1 MSISKFASFTG
12 MSRSAVIFY
21 DEHGLFFPKSRGEN
35 GYRYY
40 SPMQVVTVN
49 FVNTLRSLDIPVKKI
64 RELAHERSPEELI
77 ELLIE
82 QDDILGGEI
91 DRLVEAK
98 KVISTMLGNIQ
109 NGFNINEDEI
119 SVRFMAST
127 RVNLGAEN
135 RFAKGDTF
143 YKPYLDYC
151 NHVRECG
158 QNLNYP
164 IGGYFNSIDAAIDEP
179 GKPAGFFSLDPDGH
193 DKKPAGRY
201 LVGYCRC
208 YYGDPGDIAT
218 RMLAYA
224 REHELPLKGPV
235 YQLYLFDEISLNK
248 HDHYLLQTCVRIAEP
263 PAAQSGSGS
272 KRASNT
278 MRAPRNS

>member
-12 MSRSAVIFY
+12 MSRSSVIFY

-40 SPMQVVTVN
+40 SPMQIVTVN
-49 FVNTLRSLDIPVKKI
+49 FVNTLRSLDVPVKKI
-64 RELAHERSPEELI
+64 RELAHERTPEELV

-82 QDDILGGEI
+82 QDDILGSEI
-91 DRLVEAK
+91 DRLTEAK

-119 SVRFMAST
+119 SVRFMPST
-127 RVNLGAEN
+127 RIILGEEN
-135 RFAKGDTF
+135 RFTKDGAF
-143 YKPYLDYC
+143 YKPYLEYC
-151 NHVRECG
+151 ARAKERG

-164 IGGYFNSIDAAIDEP
+164 IGGYFDSMDASIENP
-179 GKPAGFFSLDPDGH
+179 RKPARFFSLDPDGH
-193 DKKPAGRY
+193 DKKSAGRY

-208 YYGDPGDIAT
+208 YYGEPGDIAA

-224 REHELPLKGPV
+224 REQELPLTGPV

-248 HDHYLLQTCVRIAEP
+248 SDHYLLQTCVRIAEP
-263 PAAQSGSGS
+263 PAAQSGHGS